1 MFMKKYSL
9 EEKSFIKAASQYFEL
24 PESVCA
30 MLSNR
35 GIKSEQD
42 IAEYLFKEYTLTAPT
57 KLPGLTKAVK
67 RIKEAIDK
75 EEKIIIC
82 GDYDVDGML
91 ASSILFLF
99 LKKINANV
107 DIQIPDRVKDGYGLS
122 IAQMIEL
129 REVKNADVLISVDN
143 GISAFEPAQKAF
155 ELGMDLII
163 TDHHE
168 LPSEGLPKAFSIIN
182 PKLLKEDPEG
192 LKNLCGAGVAFYLVR
207 ALNSF
212 IFPEGKRENL
222 TDYLVLAMV
231 ATISDIVPLKK
242 DNRIIV
248 DKGVALLYESGILGL
263 NYLLDK
269 INFFQYPTAQDLSF
283 YLCPILNAAARLN
296 QPYKTI
302 ELLTDKTLTIN
313 EISDELLKIN
323 EDRKEI
329 TKDQSEWAFKL
340 AQEQLLNGNPP
351 MLVLYHPEFHLG
363 ILGLLAN
370 KVVDQFGKTCFV
382 MTETKGVIKGSGR
395 TTGDINLKDLMDNC
409 QDLLTGG
416 GHQMAVGFTM
426 EKNNLNK
433 LELRVKDYYK
443 NKKLVSPE
451 KRIMEWE
458 FTQNE
463 IEDGKLI
470 KTLYHMEP
478 FGAGNPKPYV
488 KLNNLEYFKEAKK
501 MKGKHLKITV
511 SKYLEIVYFNLSK
524 EQMALYDELAA
535 IGGKFNIIGEMH
547 SNGEQVIFQAHHIEK
562 AL

>member
-1 MFMKKYSL
+1 MKNYSL
-9 EEKSFIKAASQYFEL
+9 EEKSLIKALSQYFEL
-24 PESVCA
+24 PESVGA
-30 MLSNR
+30 LFVNR
-35 GIKSEQD
+35 GLKTEKD
-42 IAEYLFKEYTLTAPT
+42 IAEYLFKEYTLTNPT

-75 EEKIIIC
+75 DEKIIIC

-122 IAQMIEL
+122 VAQMIEL

-168 LPSEGLPKAFSIIN
+168 LPSEGLPKAYSIIN
-182 PKLLKEDPEG
+182 PKILKEDPDG

-212 IFPEGKRENL
+212 IFAEGQRQNL
-222 TDYLVLAMV
+222 TDFLVLAMI

-248 DKGVALLYESGILGL
+248 DKGVSLLYETDILGL

-269 INFFQYPTAQDLSF
+269 INFFQYPTASDLSF
-283 YLCPILNAAARLN
+283 YLCPILNATARLN

-302 ELLTDKTLTIN
+302 ELLTDKTLTIS
-313 EISDELLKIN
+313 ETAEELIKIN
-323 EDRKEI
+323 EERKEI
-329 TKDQSEWAFKL
+329 TLVQSEWAFKL
-340 AQEQLLNGNPP
+340 AQEQILKENPP
-351 MLVLYHPEFHLG
+351 ILLLFHPEFHLG

-382 MTETKGVIKGSGR
+382 MSENNGVIKGSGR
-395 TTGDINLKDLMDNC
+395 TTGDTNLKDLVDYC
-409 QDLLTGG
+409 QDVLTGG

-426 EKNNLNK
+426 DKDNLDKLKSKVNEYYNNRNIF
-433 LELRVKDYYK
+433 
-443 NKKLVSPE
+443 SPE
-451 KRIMEWE
+451 KKIIEWE
-458 FTQNE
+458 FIQSE
-463 IEDGKLI
+463 IENLKLI
-470 KTLYHMEP
+470 RTLYHMEP
-478 FGAGNPKPYV
+478 FGAANSKPYIKV
-488 KLNNLEYFKEAKK
+488 KGLEYFQEGKK
-501 MKGKHLKITV
+501 LKGKHIKIIV
-511 SKYLEIVYFNLSK
+511 SKYLEILYFNVSR
-524 EQMALYDELAA
+524 EQMLIYDEWTAL
-535 IGGKFNIIGEMH
+535 GGKFNVIGEIH
-547 SNGEQVIFQAHHIEK
+547 SNGEKITLQAHHIEK
-562 AL
+562 AD